1 MGIAR
6 NSQNLSE
13 MSHAVPLAAIQARC
27 ISEISG
33 PECYRQFQNMGFHY
47 GSSFQTIKR
56 LWIGNQEAL
65 GHIHIPAHITPH
77 LPDYQLHPVVLDACF
92 QMLLAISAMTDVKER
107 DQMDMYL
114 PVGVD
119 CIRVY
124 GLPIMDMRCHAELIK
139 QEASFLEGR
148 IVLCDEGGNILV
160 DIQGF
165 RVQSLDNA
173 AAASL
178 SSATLPRPDS
188 WLYDLQWQPVQN
200 RQEEQAEAFAGTGDT
215 GCWLIFADESGVG
228 IRLAALLEAQG
239 QTSVLVFPG
248 EAYSQLGAGQYEI
261 APALPE
267 DYQHLL
273 SAALDST
280 NFQWRGVVHL
290 WSLNAH
296 CTVDSDVA
304 CLQAMQ
310 DSSTYSVLYLVQA
323 LAKSNTLPRLW
334 LVTQGAQTIA
344 PGEALPEIAQS
355 PLWGMGRVVY
365 EEYLAM
371 RGALVDLDPTGASD
385 NAAMLAEE
393 LRQSDAEHQVAIRHN
408 LRYVP
413 RLEHMHTAPQRLLP
427 SFRSDASYLIT
438 GGLGA
443 LGILVTRW
451 MIQRGARH
459 LILAGR
465 STLPPRTA
473 WRSIPEGHPQAKQ
486 IAHVLELEALG
497 ATVHLASLDVADE
510 QELAAYLEHYQL
522 EGWPNIRGVIHTAG
536 VVQDQIVWNMDK
548 ATFNKVLRP
557 KMLGSWALHRCVQHI
572 PLDFFILF
580 SSVAALI
587 AVPGQSNY
595 AAGNA
600 FVDALVSFRRF
611 HGQPALSINW
621 GPWATGMITQL
632 NLGEFYA
639 QRGVECIPPETGLQL
654 LDHIFANDRAQV
666 LVASVHWPTLLDA
679 YLIIPRMIHHLGKQ
693 TNEDTDTASG
703 SETEGILQ
711 KLRAADPTEYITLV
725 MSHLAGIVAR
735 TLRIEQARLD
745 VEAPLNTLGMDSMIA
760 IELKNRIEQSM
771 GITISVVDLLQG
783 TTVSQLATQV
793 VQQLVVGVLAQPQE
807 GEFAAAEDLDI
818 LREQVDETTLTHL
831 LQQIEQ
837 LSSDQAKALLASG
850 RATE

>member
-6 NSQNLSE
+6 NGQNLPE
-13 MSHAVPLAAIQARC
+13 MSHSIPLADCQARC

-47 GSSFQTIKR
+47 GSSFQTIER
-56 LWIGNQEAL
+56 LWIGNKEAL

-77 LPDYQLHPVVLDACF
+77 FPDYQLHPVVLDACF
-92 QMLLAISAMTDVKER
+92 QMLLAISAMAGGKER
-107 DQMDMYL
+107 DQMGMYL
-114 PVGVD
+114 PVGVE

-124 GLPIMDMRCHAELIK
+124 GLPIMDMWCHAELVK

-173 AAASL
+173 ASL
-178 SSATLPRPDS
+178 FSPTLTRPDT
-188 WLYDLQWQPVQN
+188 WLYDLQWQPAQN
-200 RQEEQAEAFAGTGDT
+200 IREEQAEAFAGTGDT

-228 IRLAALLEAQG
+228 VRLADLLEAQG
-239 QTSVLVFPG
+239 QTRVLVFPG
-248 EAYSQLGAGQYEI
+248 EAYCQLDAGRYVI
-261 APALPE
+261 GPASLE
-267 DYQHLL
+267 DYQRLL
-273 SAALDST
+273 SGALDST
-280 NFQWRGVVHL
+280 HFQWRGVVHL

-296 CTVDSDVA
+296 CTVESDVDS
-304 CLQAMQ
+304 LQAMQ
-310 DSSTYSVLYLVQA
+310 DISTYSALYLVQA
-323 LAKSNTLPRLW
+323 MAKSDTLSRLW
-334 LVTQGAQTIA
+334 LVTQGAQSVE

-355 PLWGMGRVVY
+355 PLWGLGRVVY
-365 EEYLAM
+365 EEYIAM
-371 RGALVDLDPTGASD
+371 RGALVDLDPTGVSD

-393 LRQSDAEHQVAIRHN
+393 LRQSDAEHQIAIRHN

-413 RLEHMHTAPQRLLP
+413 RLEHMRTSPQRLLP

-443 LGILVTRW
+443 LGILVARW

-473 WRSIPEGHPQAKQ
+473 WQSIPEGHPQAMQ
-486 IAHVLELEALG
+486 IAHVRELEALG
-497 ATVHLASLDVADE
+497 ATVHLAALDIADE
-510 QELAAYLEHYQL
+510 RSLAAYLENYQR
-522 EGWPNIRGVIHTAG
+522 EGWPNIRGVIHAAG
-536 VVQDQIVWNMDK
+536 VVQDQILWNMDK
-548 ATFNKVLRP
+548 ETFNKVLRP
-557 KMLGSWALHRCVQHI
+557 KMLGSWSLHRCVQHI

-587 AVPGQSNY
+587 VAPGQSNY

-600 FVDALVSFRRF
+600 FVDAMVSFRRF

-621 GPWATGMITQL
+621 GPWAAGMITRL

-639 QRGVECIPPETGLQL
+639 QRGVECIPAETGLQL

-679 YLIIPRMIHHLGKQ
+679 YPIIPRMIYHLGRQ
-693 TNEDTDTASG
+693 VNEGTDTAPG
-703 SETEGILQ
+703 NETEGILQ
-711 KLRAADPTEYITLV
+711 KLRAADTTERVTLV
-725 MSHLAGIVAR
+725 VSHLAGIVAR
-735 TLRIEQARLD
+735 SLRIEQARLD
-745 VEAPLNTLGMDSMIA
+745 VEAPLNALGMDSMIA
-760 IELKNRIEQSM
+760 IELKNRIEQRM
-771 GITISVVDLLQG
+771 GINISVVDLLQG
-783 TTVSQLATQV
+783 ATVSQLATQV
-793 VQQLVVGVLAQPQE
+793 LQQLMAGILAHPQE
-807 GEFAAAEDLDI
+807 GEFAEVEDLDI
-818 LREQVDETTLTHL
+818 LREQVDEDILAQL

-837 LSSDQAKALLASG
+837 LSSDQAKALLVPG
-850 RATE
+850 RTTE